1 MEIVDIT
8 KDQML
13 RTFILCFYVLII
25 ALMFVVAEC
34 EKNKNRHICRRL
46 FFILAIIF
54 IVSPFFITPF
64 LFLKETNQYTIKY
77 NSGTLEKT
85 ITTEEIISLVRHKDV
100 FDERK
105 GKTST
110 IVINVPN
117 NDVSNKFDEYISRV
131 KENTDNENR
140 NKRKAERNNKLN
152 EKYLNETHQISVKN

>member
-13 RTFILCFYVLII
+13 GTFILCFYLLII
-25 ALMFVVAEC
+25 SLMFVVAGC

-54 IVSPFFITPF
+54 MVSPFFITPF
-64 LFLKETNQYTIKY
+64 LLLKETNQYTIEY

-85 ITTEEIISLVRHKDV
+85 ITTQEIIHLVKIKDV
-100 FDERK
+100 FDKRK
-105 GKTST
+105 GKTSK

-117 NDVSNKFDEYISRV
+117 NEESDNFDSYIRLIT
-131 KENTDNENR
+131 ENTINE
-140 NKRKAERNNKLN
+140 KEAERNKKLN
-152 EKYLNETHQISVKN
+152 EKYLNETYSVNIKN